1 MYSWHEPSRVMSVV
15 AKLLKKH
22 TFDDKKPLS
31 IYIFIMEVNKD
42 LILKLEKLSRL
53 ELSETERSAI
63 QKDLGNIL
71 GMVDKLNE
79 LNTDG
84 VEPLVYISEEEN
96 TLRDDE
102 IKHQVTR
109 EEALKNAPN
118 ADGSFFRVPKMINK

>member
-1 MYSWHEPSRVMSVV
+1 MQ
-15 AKLLKKH
+15 KLNILRSLALKKH

-31 IYIFIMEVNKD
+31 IYIFMMEVNKD

-118 ADGSFFRVPKMINK
+118 ADGSFFRVPKMIQK